1 MADLASLAQ
10 EYGPSLLQWVISLG
24 LGAGAGVGVV
34 KLALKKQ
41 RRVLANL
48 QRPIMVIGT
57 DGEDM
62 QSQADLLRKVDLFT
76 VNYHRSEKALDHLSD
91 EHRLLIL
98 GYGDKDQFHRAFDCA
113 KSRRMPVL
121 VYAKPD
127 SVPKEDRD
135 KISGYSFAALCNTD
149 LRLVSD
155 VFAVMS
161 TFPEK

>member
-1 MADLASLAQ
+1 MADWIEIIKDNGPQIAQ
-10 EYGPSLLQWVISLG
+10 WAINLG
-24 LGAGAGVGVV
+24 LGAGGGVAVV
-34 KLALKKQ
+34 RLALKKQ

-62 QSQADLLRKVDLFT
+62 QSQVELLRKVDLFT
-76 VNYHRSEKALDHLSD
+76 VDYHRTDKATDHLSD
-91 EHRLLIL
+91 DHRLLIL
-98 GYGDKDQFHRAFDCA
+98 GYGNKAQFDQAFDCA
-113 KSRRMPVL
+113 RTRRVPVL

-127 SVPKEDRD
+127 SVPKEDRE

>member
-1 MADLASLAQ
+1 MDAALAYLKEQ
-10 EYGPSLLQWVISLG
+10 WPQILQWIVSLG
-24 LGAGAGVGVV
+24 LVAGGIDL
-34 KLALKKQ
+34 KLAQKKQ
-41 RRVLANL
+41 KRVLANL
-48 QRPIMVIGT
+48 SRPIMVIGT

-62 QSQADLLRKVDLFT
+62 QSQVELLRKVDLFT
-76 VNYHRSEKALDHLSD
+76 VDYHRSDKATDHLSD
-91 EHRLLIL
+91 HHRLLIL
-98 GYGDKDQFHRAFDCA
+98 GYGDKAQFDRAFECA
-113 KSRRMPVL
+113 RTRRVPVL